1 MAINLERNVL
11 DKISRHDRKPLR
23 HVDKLTI
30 TGPRTRSN
38 HNHSFFTREGR
49 NEVHWSQDGFVLSQ
63 CSRRSHPV
71 VSDDTEE
78 NELQVVE
85 DICETPPPSN
95 DDDQELNSIHSRI
108 FTK

>member
-1 MAINLERNVL
+1 MIKSLVTTEN
-11 DKISRHDRKPLR
+11 PFR

-30 TGPRTRSN
+30 TGGPHSN
-38 HNHSFFTREGR
+38 CNHSFFTREGR

-71 VSDDTEE
+71 VADDDSEE
-78 NELQVVE
+78 EDELQVVE
-85 DICETPPPSN
+85 DLCETPPPSN